1 MANIVILPKYFI
13 DKIGLHM
20 SMYRTDWTVI
30 PSYRDIE
37 NQYVEVDKTDVW
49 YQEQLI
55 DMIIQSAE
63 KHIKNLDD
71 IIIIQNDR
79 KYINY
84 KNARIDTILQTRDL
98 WLQGNNIFAI
108 ESDTL
113 CVDEVDVFG
122 RYDKMVMFSK
132 NFNHESI
139 FNAGVKYF
147 PQEMPKEVW
156 DTQTIID
163 VLDWPWT
170 HGDEQQFWNKMYYKQ
185 FDTEQQGVEYFN
197 KNVVDG
203 KYNWFKEHSSSKDTA
218 SIIHYFSSRGMKQ
231 TFNDVKDDFYNE
243 LNSGEENINYR
254 KKRENPI
261 DNPNL
266 LGLQIVEINPT
277 ELCNRTCSFCPRHNA
292 EVYPNRN
299 LHMDDTTIQ
308 NIIDSLTKAEFKGEI
323 HVTGFGEP
331 FLHKTILKMLKSFST
346 SFFTETITNGD
357 MIKDGKY
364 NIEEVFD
371 TGLHMLSVDCY
382 DGIAQVKYFEEL
394 LKPYEGRYR
403 IRKHFD
409 TGEDKWNLIP
419 EYNFNNRGG
428 LLDEGTHKL
437 VENQC
442 YLPFYKSLI
451 DWNGE
456 VRLCCNDWSR
466 HQKAFGNVNETDYAE
481 IWDSDEFRSVREK
494 LSLGKR
500 QDLKAC
506 QKCDVNGLAKGRES
520 FDKWS
525 EHYAS
530 L

>member
-37 NQYVEVDKTDVW
+37 NQYVEIDKTDVW

-243 LNSGEENINYR
+243 LNSGEE
-254 KKRENPI
+254 K
-261 DNPNL
+261 
-266 LGLQIVEINPT
+266 
-277 ELCNRTCSFCPRHNA
+277 
-292 EVYPNRN
+292 
-299 LHMDDTTIQ
+299 
-308 NIIDSLTKAEFKGEI
+308 TK
-323 HVTGFGEP
+323 
-331 FLHKTILKMLKSFST
+331 
-346 SFFTETITNGD
+346 
-357 MIKDGKY
+357 
-364 NIEEVFD
+364 
-371 TGLHMLSVDCY
+371 
-382 DGIAQVKYFEEL
+382 
-394 LKPYEGRYR
+394 
-403 IRKHFD
+403 
-409 TGEDKWNLIP
+409 
-419 EYNFNNRGG
+419 
-428 LLDEGTHKL
+428 
-437 VENQC
+437 
-442 YLPFYKSLI
+442 
-451 DWNGE
+451 
-456 VRLCCNDWSR
+456 
-466 HQKAFGNVNETDYAE
+466 
-481 IWDSDEFRSVREK
+481 
-494 LSLGKR
+494 
-500 QDLKAC
+500 
-506 QKCDVNGLAKGRES
+506 
-520 FDKWS
+520 
-525 EHYAS
+525 
-530 L
+530 